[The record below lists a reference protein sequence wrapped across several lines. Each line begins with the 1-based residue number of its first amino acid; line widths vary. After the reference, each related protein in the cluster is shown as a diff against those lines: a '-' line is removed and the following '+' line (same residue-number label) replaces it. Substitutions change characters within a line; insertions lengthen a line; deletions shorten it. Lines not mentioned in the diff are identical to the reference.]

1 MENGFLVDLEQRL
14 VRMETSAKTEIIHN
28 QERSENILKIWTR
41 RNNSSW
47 TKYSPDHYQLVKV
60 NRSSPLSI
68 ITVTHMEEEVEQV
81 DFRVD
86 ISQPPDPVLVQFL
99 ASNLRREVWSKSLR
113 KNVLVPSFSPD
124 SILLWV

>member
-14 VRMETSAKTEIIHN
+14 IRMETSAKTEIIHN
-28 QERSENILKIWTR
+28 QEGSENILKIWTR

-60 NRSSPLSI
+60 NKDSPLSI

-99 ASNLRREVWSKSLR
+99 ASNLRREVVEKVA

>member
-14 VRMETSAKTEIIHN
+14 VRMETSVKTEIIHN
-28 QERSENILKIWTR
+28 QEGSENILKIWTR
-41 RNNSSW
+41 RNNSSL

-60 NRSSPLSI
+60 NKASLSI
-68 ITVTHMEEEVEQV
+68 IMVTHMEEEVEQV

-99 ASNLRREVWSKSLR
+99 ASNLRREV
-113 KNVLVPSFSPD
+113 
-124 SILLWV
+124 I

>member
-41 RNNSSW
+41 RNSSW

-60 NRSSPLSI
+60 NKASPLSI
-68 ITVTHMEEEVEQV
+68 IMVTHMEEEVEQV

-99 ASNLRREVWSKSLR
+99 ASNLRREV
-113 KNVLVPSFSPD
+113 
-124 SILLWV
+124 I